1 MTAQEARKIAT
12 VITNTV
18 NAKELATVEE
28 AIENAARQGRL
39 DITFY
44 KSISSPVQKELESR
58 GFKLKSGYDQRE
70 GDSWIT
76 ISW

>member
-12 VITNTV
+12 AITNTV
-18 NAKELATVEE
+18 NATELARIEE
-28 AIENAARQGRL
+28 AIENSANLGRL

-44 KSISSPVQKELESR
+44 NSISSPVQKELESR
-58 GFKLKSGYDQRE
+58 GFKLKSGYDQRD
-70 GDSWIT
+70 GDSWVT